1 MAEIDRTAARCISM
15 LCVLISPFYKSIKIG
30 RSKTKMMFCNCIRF
44 SAIIADP
51 YVEEIEFSEAKAK
64 EYKFYHLNLYRI

>member
-15 LCVLISPFYKSIKIG
+15 LCVLISPFYECIKIG
-30 RSKTKMMFCNCIRF
+30 RSKNENDVLQRHRF

-51 YVEEIEFSEAKAK
+51 YMKK
-64 EYKFYHLNLYRI
+64 LNFRRPWPRNLNFII

>member
-15 LCVLISPFYKSIKIG
+15 LCVLISPFYECIKIG
-30 RSKTKMMFCNCIRF
+30 RSKNENDVLQRHRF

-51 YVEEIEFSEAKAK
+51 YMEEIEFSEAVAK
-64 EYKFYHLNLYRI
+64 EFKFYNLNPYRK